1 MELLLFFFTIFQDLE
16 LTNISLDRGGDRCKA
31 GRSTGSHWKINQ
43 LLCFYLCRRRSDW
56 RMSQFPC
63 LSFVLVFVFV
73 GNDST
78 STAAS
83 AKASLYSLLHCFSLV
98 VDVIKSS
105 LQAFLDLA
113 ASAPSSS
120 LLGGLCLQTSRDF
133 VSKTLSSCLCKR
145 VHCPLL

>member
-1 MELLLFFFTIFQDLE
+1 MQGREVNREPLE
-16 LTNISLDRGGDRCKA
+16 NKSTSL
-31 GRSTGSHWKINQ
+31 
-43 LLCFYLCRRRSDW
+43 FYLCRRRSDW

-83 AKASLYSLLHCFSLV
+83 AKASLYSLGLGCFLTEMLCFSLV
-98 VDVIKSS
+98 VIKSS